1 MVINHLRDFRRN
13 RKWSQEYLAK
23 RLDVTR
29 QTIIA
34 IENHKYSP
42 SLELALKIARVF
54 ETPVETIFHLE
65 ERGNEKCSKGMQDM

>member
-1 MVINHLRDFRRN
+1 MVINNIRDLRRSK
-13 RKWSQEYLAK
+13 KWSQADLAE

-34 IENHKYSP
+34 IENHKYCP
-42 SLELALKIARVF
+42 SLELALKIAMVF

-65 ERGNEKCSKGMQDM
+65 ERRNEK